1 MENTVN
7 KQIVVKERKHCKMV
21 IVKHVVTS
29 RKQIQQGNNVNGQS
43 VKTLKEITCMQTQNV
58 HRARRIPNQ
67 HQQLLNI
74 NSLK

>member
-1 MENTVN
+1 MDYTVS
-7 KQIVVKERKHCKMV
+7 KRIVVKERKHCKMV

-58 HRARRIPNQ
+58 HRARRILNP
-67 HQQLLNI
+67 HQQLLNM
-74 NSLK
+74 NSFK